1 MMLFTKPTIC
11 SNTGV
16 LFSLCSSS
24 PATSSC
30 WSRGRTRESSSE
42 SASASQS
49 RSYASVVERDRNE
62 KDTKWPASAHPTPYE
77 IFDLGRDAPYSKLR
91 FYELVKVY
99 HPDRRRHTAHDG
111 IPHITKLERYRLVIA
126 ANNILSDP
134 EKRRLYNL
142 TGTGWGTQPDLRSA
156 YRAAD
161 RKWREEPG
169 NPSMNATW
177 EDWERWHDRRNG
189 KKQEPVYVSN
199 GTFVGIIALFVLVGT
214 WEQVTR
220 AGTHSVHLMDMRDR
234 TDIAVSKELQQRQ
247 SQLVGLDRDDRVQT
261 FLRQRE
267 AWGYDQ
273 PSRRRQRAS
282 ARVESPSAE
291 HARPE
296 RLARREG

>member
-1 MMLFTKPTIC
+1 MLFTKPTIR

-16 LFSLCSSS
+16 LFSLCPLS
-24 PATSSC
+24 PATSSYP
-30 WSRGRTRESSSE
+30 SRGLTRQASSD
-42 SASASQS
+42 SATASQS
-49 RSYASVVERDRNE
+49 RSFASVVERHRNE
-62 KDTKWPASAHPTPYE
+62 KDTKWPASVHPTPYE

-111 IPHITKLERYRLVIA
+111 ISHATKLERYRLVIA

-134 EKRRLYNL
+134 KKRRLYNL
-142 TGTGWGTQPDLRSA
+142 TGTGWGAQPDLHGA

-214 WEQVTR
+214 WEQMTR
-220 AGTHSVHLMDMRDR
+220 AGTHSAHLMDMRDR

-247 SQLVGLDRDDRVQT
+247 SQLVGLDRQDRVQT

-267 AWGYDQ
+267 AWGYEQ
-273 PSRRRQRAS
+273 PSRRRQHVS
-282 ARVESPSAE
+282 ARAELPSAE
-291 HARPE
+291 HTHPE
-296 RLARREG
+296 RLVRRDG